1 MPITIANELHKKGI
15 IRLPNLYANPELLNQ
30 LYDLLY
36 AKEGYVDII
45 YSFIPKKRRYLKDTY
60 KNRQNFYFVLEDL
73 YDRDD
78 KKLEGNSYVC
88 VTHSD
93 INGIKK
99 RVMNYEETFT
109 EYKISLKTLK
119 LVLFKISI
127 TGVPLSH
134 YINEEF
140 LKGNIKQTKVYPYN
154 KYWRKPCNK
163 NK

>member
-1 MPITIANELHKKGI
+1 MNIANELDKKGI
-15 IRLPNLYANPELLNQ
+15 IRLPNLYTNPDLMSQLYELL
-30 LYDLLY
+30 YV
-36 AKEGYVDII
+36 KEGYDSTT
-45 YSFIPKKRRYLKDTY
+45 YSFVFDNRRRLKEVY
-60 KNRQNFYFVLEDL
+60 KNRQNFYFDLEDF
-73 YDRDD
+73 YDRDV

-119 LVLFKISI
+119 RILFKISI

-140 LKGNIKQTKVYPYN
+140 LKGNIKQVKVHPYS
-154 KYWRKPCNK
+154 KYRR
-163 NK
+163 